1 MATIDHL
8 WEQPQRSE
16 SVHLDVIAPDAATA
30 VIMRLCRYPE
40 HDAAWLWVNVFR
52 DGEAWAHYDHALACS
67 AEEVTQAEAPATY
80 VAADAS
86 IARFH
91 REGPHEAPTSA
102 FAEASVEVSPGL
114 EVPLAADGAD
124 GAPGGGLA
132 VQVRL
137 DFEPLHSAHSTFRGR
152 SEVIGRVHAT
162 VQLGDDAF
170 AVEGFG
176 HWHEQHQHAP
186 RFVRGFRYITL
197 RGEHASTI
205 SVLTERVGGGFLV
218 RDGAV
223 HGVTGVAIDPRGED
237 RALRLTLDDGTT
249 VEGELQRRYD
259 YSVPIY
265 DARRPGSLVSGTL
278 DGAPVSGQI
287 NDWPGLPEA
296 RSGVTDLAVTRGVMP
311 Q

>member
-1 MATIDHL
+1 MATIDRL
-8 WEQPQRSE
+8 WDQPQRSE

-52 DGEAWAHYDHALACS
+52 DGEAWAHYDHALACG

-86 IARFH
+86 LARFH
-91 REGPHEAPTSA
+91 REGPHEAPMSA
-102 FAEASVEVSPGL
+102 FAEASVELSPGL
-114 EVPLAADGAD
+114 EVPLAADR
-124 GAPGGGLA
+124 APGGLA
-132 VQVRL
+132 AQVRL
-137 DFEPLHSAHSTFRGR
+137 DFEPLHAAHSTFRGR
-152 SEVIGRVHAT
+152 SEVIGRVHAE
-162 VQLGDDAF
+162 VQLGNEAF
-170 AVEGFG
+170 SIDGFG

-186 RFVRGFRYITL
+186 RFVRGFRYLTL

-218 RDGAV
+218 RDGAL
-223 HGVTGVAIDPRGED
+223 HAVTGIEIDPRGED
-237 RALRLTLDDGTT
+237 RTLRLTLEDGAT
-249 VEGELQRRYD
+249 VEGGLQRRYD

-265 DARRPGSLVSGTL
+265 DARRPGSLVFGTL
-278 DGAPVSGQI
+278 EGAPVSGQI

-296 RSGVTDLAVTRGVMP
+296 RSGASDLAATRGTLP
-311 Q
+311 R